1 MTEKS
6 LREEIE
12 EIHRAEQ
19 PLQKY
24 WAQIVAV
31 CLICVSAGGILWR
44 VDTLAEDVKENKE
57 NVQRNALNA
66 QDVGK
71 KLVRIE
77 TNQDQFKKD
86 IEALKHQNEKLA
98 DKLDD
103 ILDEIRKQ

>member
-24 WAQIVAV
+24 WAQLVAV

-44 VDTLAEDVKENKE
+44 VDTLAEDIKENKE
-57 NVQRNALNA
+57 NVERNSINA
-66 QDVGK
+66 QNVAQ

-77 TNQDQFKKD
+77 GNQERFKND
-86 IEALKHQNEKLA
+86 IDELKEQNEKLD
-98 DKLDD
+98 DKLDK
-103 ILDEIRKQ
+103 ILEEIRKQ